1 MTDLATLGIR
11 VQSQEAEAAENRLD
25 GMAMAADRAEVATS
39 ELAQAARGLA
49 QGLTPSIN
57 AVQQSITAQTEYLQ
71 QMFGLRAAQEAQRD
85 ADARAA
91 QAARESASALKAEE
105 QAAAALA
112 QRVTS
117 LKASTDPLGAALD
130 RVNRELEEAL
140 SLYRLGAIGQEQF
153 EQSTTVLTQRLDVL
167 RQQQTRVRAGMGLTA
182 AEGLNMGR
190 QLTDVGVQMAMG
202 MNPFM
207 IAVQQGPQI
216 LDIFQMAAI
225 RTGTSVSAAMRAMG
239 AAIWTAMAPVLPI
252 IAAIGAAA
260 GAVWGGWSL
269 TTRSLTKDI
278 GDLTEGIGL
287 SEDQMKRLAE
297 TGTSTTAT
305 AGDAFRGLG
314 TTIKEVFQ
322 EAFGPQL
329 DWVSSR
335 FSEAMD
341 WLTRVGGNAVKAFV
355 GNWMGAFKAITA
367 TWRQIPNV
375 IGDATFTAVSFVV
388 EGIQKMIN
396 AGIDGINA
404 LLAAARALGPLSP
417 LGAAAQGVGNL
428 NRVNLGVDNPFRGAM
443 SAFGLDAR
451 GAFAEGQALG
461 NAVVDGFMDRWRAN
475 TRASGQARILDAVGT
490 DGAQRASGARVGQE
504 ARGETIQL
512 SRRTNLGN
520 GDPLRIL
527 SDDLI
532 TPLEMLADELRLID
546 GLARETS
553 RGLSSAFGESG
564 RALRDL
570 LTVTTAYQSRLA
582 EIALAQEQ
590 NRLTGAQADRE
601 RAQAQIGA
609 YGDMTAAARGFF
621 KEGSDGYQ
629 VLLAAEQAFRLVQLA
644 GMLQAMVTDTAFTGT
659 SIGNSLARG
668 AALAAEGAARMFA
681 MLGPY
686 AFPVVA
692 AMTALLLSMGIRSGG
707 GRSSGGG
714 GSFNPGPINDGSMQ
728 RAQLATGGGMV
739 RQAVNVVVS
748 TNDDRFNAYVDERTQ
763 PYTDTRTAQGVSA
776 SRQASSADRRR
787 SDRLRLGGRTG

>member
-11 VQSQEAEAAENRLD
+11 VQSHEAEVAEDRLD
-25 GMAMAADRAEVATS
+25 GMAMAADRAENATDT
-39 ELAQAARGLA
+39 LAIAARRADG
-49 QGLTPSIN
+49 
-57 AVQQSITAQTEYLQ
+57 AVGTMNVA
-71 QMFGLRAAQEAQRD
+71 
-85 ADARAA
+85 
-91 QAARESASALKAEE
+91 
-105 QAAAALA
+105 
-112 QRVTS
+112 V
-117 LKASTDPLGAALD
+117 
-130 RVNRELEEAL
+130 
-140 SLYRLGAIGQEQF
+140 
-153 EQSTTVLTQRLDVL
+153 
-167 RQQQTRVRAGMGLTA
+167 RQQTAMLAASRAGMGLTA

-225 RTGTSVSAAMRAMG
+225 RTGTTVTAAMRSMG

-278 GDLTEGIGL
+278 GDLTDGMGL

-341 WLTRVGGNAVKAFV
+341 WLTRVGGNAVKAFI
-355 GNWMGAFKAITA
+355 GNWMGAFKTITA

-428 NRVNLGVDNPFRGAM
+428 DRVNLSVNNPFKGAM

-461 NAVVDGFMDRWRAN
+461 EAMVNGFMDRWRAN
-475 TRASGQARILDAVGT
+475 TRASGQARILADAGEAAA
-490 DGAQRASGARVGQE
+490 GRAPGARGGQQ
-504 ARGETIQL
+504 ARGETIPL
-512 SRRTNLGN
+512 SRRTNISD

-546 GLARETS
+546 GLARDAS
-553 RGLSSAFGESG
+553 RGLASAFGESG
-564 RALRDL
+564 RALGDL
-570 LTVTTAYQSRLA
+570 LTITTTYQSRLA
-582 EIALAQEQ
+582 EIALAEEQ

-601 RAQAQIGA
+601 RAQTQIGA
-609 YGDMTAAARGFF
+609 YGDMAAAAKGFF
-621 KEGSDGYQ
+621 KEGSDGWKAMHAIEMAYRIFQ
-629 VLLAAEQAFRLVQLA
+629 FSAAVQSMVLGNQETASVVANSMTKAAAS
-644 GMLQAMVTDTAFTGT
+644 TA
-659 SIGNSLARG
+659 AG
-668 AALAAEGAARMFA
+668 AAKMFEF
-681 MLGPY
+681 LGPFG
-686 AFPVVA
+686 FPAVA
-692 AMTALLLSMGIRSGG
+692 AMVALLAGLGLKGMGGKGG
-707 GRSSGGG
+707 GYSPGATTTDPQASVQSSARAAQAGVARDQAARD
-714 GSFNPGPINDGSMQ
+714 SFVQ
-728 RAQLATGGGMV
+728 RLAASVEVRVTADRQGLNAYVAETARREAAPMV
-739 RQAVNVVVS
+739 AAGARQAVEVS
-748 TNDDRFNAYVDERTQ
+748 RRAVPSDMARKQAVTLR
-763 PYTDTRTAQGVSA
+763 QG
-776 SRQASSADRRR
+776 
-787 SDRLRLGGRTG
+787 